1 MYAKVALGNES
12 LFDVAGYSLLPPSVQ
27 NENKSEKYNKY
38 GRLMLLAIRN
48 FLIHATPAQR
58 CVLAIC
64 LNTPFLL
71 AFMAAQSAGLWVE
84 PWREYLVPKYII
96 LANIV
101 MGSVVIIQWILLAFL
116 WKQRLSP
123 KPHPNIS
130 IFLATLV
137 GIAFACEAFLTG
149 NLTHPA
155 NMVIVGIVPIGL
167 LILDRRSV
175 TVGVSVGLMFYWAND
190 LAIYTGLIDY
200 APGYAP
206 GAFEN
211 GEQHLMAEV
220 FRSGVLYTSVA
231 AYGVIAWV
239 LFDQYDYH
247 RKNLITLSKLDALT
261 GLSNRRYFMQRL
273 AEECDR
279 QKRTAQPLCLVMIDA
294 DHFKRIN
301 DTYGHLMGDAV
312 LRGLADALSRHMRV
326 PADLPAR
333 VGGEEFALL
342 MPETDLEGALK
353 VCQRVEKSLQT
364 LPFFC
369 SGKSFTVTL
378 SMGVVESRDLLP
390 ENLLHYADANLYKA
404 KAQGRDTI
412 IASVEEEVLFRER
425 VASLA

>member
-1 MYAKVALGNES
+1 MG
-12 LFDVAGYSLLPPSVQ
+12 LPDRNMHNGP
-27 NENKSEKYNKY
+27 KSKIKSNNT
-38 GRLMLLAIRN
+38 GSLMLQAIRN
-48 FLIHATPAQR
+48 FLIHATPSQR
-58 CVLAIC
+58 CILAVS

-71 AFMAAQSAGLWVE
+71 AFMAAQSAGLWVPE
-84 PWREYLVPKYII
+84 WREYLVPKYMII
-96 LANIV
+96 GNLV
-101 MGSVVIIQWILLAFL
+101 LGSAVLLQWALVVVL
-116 WKQRLSP
+116 WRRRLNPEPRP
-123 KPHPNIS
+123 KTS
-130 IFLATLV
+130 VFLATIV
-137 GIAFACEAFLTG
+137 GVAFAYEAFLGG
-149 NLTHPA
+149 NLTFPT
-155 NMVIVGIVPIGL
+155 NLVIVGIIPIGL

-175 TVGVSVGLMFYWAND
+175 AFGVAIGMLFYWAND
-190 LAIYTGLIDY
+190 LAIYTGLVDY

-220 FRSGVLYTSVA
+220 FRTGVLYTSVI
-231 AYGVIAWV
+231 AYGFIAWV

-247 RKNLITLSKLDALT
+247 RHNLTTLSKLDSLT

-273 AEECDR
+273 AEECER
-279 QKRTAQPLCLVMIDA
+279 QQRSRQPLCLVMIDA

-312 LRGLADALSRHMRV
+312 LRGLADVLSRHMRV

-333 VGGEEFALL
+333 VGGEEFAIL

-353 VCQRVEKSLQT
+353 VCRRVEKSLQT

-404 KAQGRDTI
+404 KAQGRDI
-412 IASVEEEVLFRER
+412 IVASVEEEVLFRER